1 VSILLSTDG
10 GLTFPIILATA
21 TPNDGA
27 QTVLLPAGL
36 STTTAR
42 IKVQPVDNIFFAIS
56 PQDFTISTV
65 VSSSTPSTPLA
76 GLEVFPNPSAG
87 IFQLNVNNQQ
97 IGPITMHVSDALG
110 RTILQETVSKAAAPL
125 QHRFDL
131 RHASQGVYHLR
142 LTTPYGTSV
151 TRLLKE

>member
-10 GLTFPIILATA
+10 GLTFPTILATA

-42 IKVQPVDNIFFAIS
+42 IKVQPTDNIFFAIS

-65 VSSSTPSTPLA
+65 LGSSTPSAPLA
-76 GLEVFPNPSAG
+76 GLEIFPNPSTG
-87 IFQLNVNNQQ
+87 VFHLNVNNQQ
-97 IGPITMHVSDALG
+97 VGPITVHVMDALG